1 MTDKNSLSKKCLKL
15 FFKTPVYNFLIN
27 KNISTDVHNILSD
40 PWGGDIN
47 SGYNILRGYIKFFNE
62 TISIPIYPKL
72 SLREVRKIGSVVNKL
87 TN

>member
-1 MTDKNSLSKKCLKL
+1 MTDKNSLSRKCLKL

-47 SGYNILRGYIKFFNE
+47 SGYNILKGYIKFFNE
-62 TISIPIYPKL
+62 TINFSNSVSNSAIKVTNSKL
-72 SLREVRKIGSVVNKL
+72 LNNDS
-87 TN
+87 

>member
-1 MTDKNSLSKKCLKL
+1 MQKL
-15 FFKTPVYNFLIN
+15 YRKG
-27 KNISTDVHNILSD
+27 ILSQVH
-40 PWGGDIN
+40 
-47 SGYNILRGYIKFFNE
+47 YIPIFLQPKYVKLKKQDKFIGAMKFFNE